1 MAQSSPSTNFSLTAA
16 AAMLT
21 ALLMAPIYPALGQ
34 DQLAAAESAAKAGAE
49 TAEGKMFEDAVGQAF
64 GRDHGGTIQQC
75 AKNAKRGDLSNFI
88 VLLRVAGTGVVD
100 QALVS
105 PATTLSTCVKGKMPG
120 WKASAP
126 PAAGYWVKV
135 GVNLKGKS

>member
-1 MAQSSPSTNFSLTAA
+1 MARSRTTKGPFFTASA
-16 AAMLT
+16 ALLT
-21 ALLMAPIYPALGQ
+21 ALVVASVHPALGQ

-64 GRDHGGTIQQC
+64 GRDHGGTIHQC
-75 AKNAKRGDLSNFI
+75 AKSAKRGDLSNFI
-88 VLLRVAGTGVVD
+88 VFLRVDGTGVVD
-100 QALVS
+100 QALVN

-120 WKASAP
+120 WKVSAP
-126 PAAGYWVKV
+126 PAAGHWVKV